1 MKSSTPKGSKL
12 NVLIIRKEKID
23 WLNIIDMVFK
33 RKNWGKVYTL
43 FTCETTTVS
52 CVMREF
58 NFEEATAWFRLKVE
72 FRTKLKTYSYTDDIR
87 YALNN
92 FTLNDFK
99 MHLNK
104 KLISLLEFSLTSHT
118 KYIAESKYYD
128 LRTFAWNITDER
140 IIKAGLKKD
149 LDVLDGIADE
159 ELQSKC
165 IYKLET
171 RAAEILNEEY
181 DDKVSE
187 YISLYPF
194 KNHGIDLI
202 LQEIK
207 SILQVLPKA

>member
-1 MKSSTPKGSKL
+1 MKSL
-12 NVLIIRKEKID
+12 VIRKEKID
-23 WLNIIDMVFK
+23 WLNIIDMVFQ
-33 RKNWGKVYTL
+33 RFNWGKVYTL
-43 FTCETTTVS
+43 FTCDTTTVS

-58 NFEEATAWFRLKVE
+58 NFEEATAWFRIKVS
-72 FRTKLKTYSYTDDIR
+72 FLRNNTQQYYTDDIR

-92 FTLNDFK
+92 FTLKDFK

-104 KLISLLEFSLTSHT
+104 KLISLLEYAIEGQT
-118 KYIAESKYYD
+118 KIIAESKYYD
-128 LRTFAWNITDER
+128 LRTFAWNITDEH

-149 LDVLDGIADE
+149 LDALDAIEDE

-181 DDKVSE
+181 DDKVYE
-187 YISLYPF
+187 YIRRYPF